1 MQATTNVR
9 LAMLAAVPA
18 RVVSPTTA
26 GIDRDPG
33 GGGGLVRGVV
43 SPTTAG
49 IDRDPEEGFS

>member
-33 GGGGLVRGVV
+33 GGGLVRGVV